1 MTTSAYGAGE
11 TPPSRSGLANPWY
24 QLIFG
29 IICMAMIANLQ
40 YGWTIFVD
48 PISAAHGWGRAA
60 IQVSFTI
67 FVVVETWL
75 VPFEAALVD
84 RYGPRIMVAIGG
96 VLAGLAWIIDA
107 HANSLAVLY
116 AGGALAGVG
125 AGIVYGTCI
134 GNALKWFSGR
144 RGLAAGLTSA
154 GFGAGAAATVIPLT
168 LMIKSAGY
176 QSTFQTFGLVQ
187 GLIILIAAMFLVTPP
202 KAMQAQAA
210 AVNPSILLG
219 NRDYAPAQTLKSPVF
234 WTMYI
239 MFVLVASGGLT
250 AVAQLG
256 SIAKDYHIANIPVTI
271 FGVTAV
277 ALTYA
282 LSLNNIMNGVT
293 RPLLGF
299 LSDRIGRETTMFGAF
314 LLEGIGIFALMKF
327 GTTPTSFVLLSG
339 VVFFAWGEIYSIFPA
354 TTRDHFGQKYATT
367 NYGMLYTA
375 KGAAALLVPLAS
387 VVTAATGSWTATLMI
402 AATFNI
408 IAAIMA
414 VAVLRPLRRR
424 EINRQVAVSAPIAS
438 SMKPATDY
446 VRTSAK

>member
-154 GFGAGAAATVIPLT
+154 GFGAGAAATV
-168 LMIKSAGY
+168 
-176 QSTFQTFGLVQ
+176 
-187 GLIILIAAMFLVTPP
+187 
-202 KAMQAQAA
+202 
-210 AVNPSILLG
+210 
-219 NRDYAPAQTLKSPVF
+219 
-234 WTMYI
+234 
-239 MFVLVASGGLT
+239 
-250 AVAQLG
+250 
-256 SIAKDYHIANIPVTI
+256 
-271 FGVTAV
+271 
-277 ALTYA
+277 
-282 LSLNNIMNGVT
+282 
-293 RPLLGF
+293 
-299 LSDRIGRETTMFGAF
+299 
-314 LLEGIGIFALMKF
+314 
-327 GTTPTSFVLLSG
+327 
-339 VVFFAWGEIYSIFPA
+339 FP
-354 TTRDHFGQKYATT
+354 
-367 NYGMLYTA
+367 
-375 KGAAALLVPLAS
+375 
-387 VVTAATGSWTATLMI
+387 
-402 AATFNI
+402 
-408 IAAIMA
+408 
-414 VAVLRPLRRR
+414 
-424 EINRQVAVSAPIAS
+424 
-438 SMKPATDY
+438 
-446 VRTSAK
+446 